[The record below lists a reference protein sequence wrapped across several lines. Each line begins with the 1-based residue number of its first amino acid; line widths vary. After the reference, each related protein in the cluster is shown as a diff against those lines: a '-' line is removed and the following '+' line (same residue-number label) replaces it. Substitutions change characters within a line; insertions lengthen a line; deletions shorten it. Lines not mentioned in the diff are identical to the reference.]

1 MVKQTKIIATVGPA
15 CTEERVLGSM
25 VREGADLLRIN
36 ASHTTPKGLREWI
49 LRIRKL
55 SASIRREVGILVDLQ
70 GPRVRT
76 GPLKGGR
83 PLLLKNGEE
92 VTIVCGPGEGW
103 GRIVTT
109 PCRELPR
116 MVKRGDRILLDNGT
130 MELKV
135 LRVEPRQVLAQVL
148 GGGLLGANKGI
159 NLPNAQATLPA
170 LTEMDRSNLGVAAGL
185 EVDYVALSFV
195 RAAADVADLKTWM
208 KRHHKD
214 IPVIA
219 KIEKPSAVERLEE
232 ILAIADGIM
241 VARGD
246 LGIEMGVEKV
256 PVVQKRLIQRANRG
270 GIPVITATQMLE
282 SMIENRHPTRAEV
295 SDVANAVFDGT
306 DAVMLS
312 GETAVGKYPVE
323 TVRMMS
329 EIILE
334 AERPPWDLQR
344 PAAEV
349 LMAGRHDP
357 ADPVQAITQAAYN
370 AAGALDARA
379 ILVFTRSGRTAQLMS
394 KLRPRCPIIA
404 LSSSGGPITRLNLL
418 RGVQPLSIRHSDSTD
433 DMIRQGDAVILRA
446 GLLRRFDP
454 VVIVSGKQALPGAR
468 YMTKIHHIGE
478 R

>member
-1 MVKQTKIIATVGPA
+1 MRQTKIIATVGPA
-15 CTEERVLGSM
+15 CADEKILASLI
-25 VREGADLLRIN
+25 REGADLFRIN
-36 ASHTTPKGLREWI
+36 ASHTTPKGLREWV
-49 LRIRKL
+49 LKIRKISVL
-55 SASIRREVGILVDLQ
+55 ARRDVGILVDLQ
-70 GPRVRT
+70 GPRIRT
-76 GPLKGGR
+76 GRLKGGR
-83 PLLLKNGEE
+83 PLLLNAGDE
-92 VTIVCGPGEGW
+92 VTIVPGTGEGW
-103 GRIVTT
+103 GRTLTT

-116 MVKRGDRILLDNGT
+116 MVHRGDRILLDNGT
-130 MELKV
+130 IELKV
-135 LRVEPRQVLAQVL
+135 LRVDPRQVAAQVVV
-148 GGGLLGANKGI
+148 GGLLGENKGI

-195 RAAADVADLKTWM
+195 RSASDVADLKAWM

-219 KIEKPSAVERLEE
+219 KIEKPGAVEHLKE

-256 PVVQKRLIQRANRG
+256 PVVQKRLIQRANRSG
-270 GIPVITATQMLE
+270 VPVITATEMLE
-282 SMIENRHPTRAEV
+282 SMIQNRHPTRAEV

-312 GETAVGKYPVE
+312 GETAVGRYPVE
-323 TVRMMS
+323 TVRMMAQ
-329 EIILE
+329 IIVE
-334 AERPPWDLQR
+334 AEHHVPEGPVPL
-344 PAAEV
+344 PEGAAT
-349 LMAGRHDP
+349 
-357 ADPVQAITQAAYN
+357 PVHAITQAAYN
-370 AAGALDARA
+370 AAEALNARA
-379 ILVFTRSGRTAQLMS
+379 ILAFTRSGRTAQLMS

-404 LSSSGGPITRLNLL
+404 LSSSGGPITRLKLF
-418 RGVQPLSIRHSDSTD
+418 RGVYPLSIRHSDSTD
-433 DMIRQGDAVILRA
+433 DMIHQGDVAILRA
-446 GLLRRFDP
+446 GLLHRSDP